1 MNARIIIL
9 NIALSI
15 LFYGCNSNTVYQ
27 EIQVNDVIK
36 IESKFENSDN
46 ENIVYVWG
54 APISKSESVPEFEI
68 RNDFYYFSA
77 PEVGSYKIDLSI
89 ETKSGKEVVSEE
101 FNYLAIDFIAKA
113 DKQYQPS
120 TFPSKELRRKAET
133 VEAYFT
139 VQVCSKPD
147 KKEAISES
155 DKLFDFGFEDVYIEE
170 YLHKDTIYWRVRT
183 GIFNSKIKANK
194 RKEEI
199 SKKLKIKPQDLWAV
213 EVK

>member
-1 MNARIIIL
+1 MKVRIIIL
-9 NIALSI
+9 NAALFL
-15 LFYGCNSNTVYQ
+15 LFYGCNSDTVYQ

-36 IESKFENSDN
+36 IESKFENSD
-46 ENIVYVWG
+46 EDNIVYVWG

-68 RNDFYYFSA
+68 RDDFYYFSA
-77 PEVGSYKIDLSI
+77 PEVGTYKVDLSI
-89 ETKSGKEVVSEE
+89 ETTSGKEIISEE
-101 FNYLAIDFIAKA
+101 FNYLAMDFIAKA

-133 VEAYFT
+133 QESYFT
-139 VQVCSKPD
+139 VQVYSKPD
-147 KKEAISES
+147 KKEAIEES

-170 YLHKDTIYWRVRT
+170 YLHKDTMYWRVRT

>member
-1 MNARIIIL
+1 MKARIIIL
-9 NIALSI
+9 NIALSL

-27 EIQVNDVIK
+27 EIQINDVIK
-36 IESKFENSDN
+36 IESKFENSGDD
-46 ENIVYVWG
+46 NIVYIWG

-68 RNDFYYFSA
+68 RDDFYYFSA

-101 FNYLAIDFIAKA
+101 FNYLALDFIAKA

-120 TFPSKELRRKAET
+120 TFPSKELRIKTET
-133 VEAYFT
+133 VESYFT
-139 VQVCSKPD
+139 VQVCSKTD

-170 YLHKDTIYWRVRT
+170 YLHEDTTYWRVRT

-194 RKEEI
+194 RKEEV

>member
-1 MNARIIIL
+1 MKVRIIIL
-9 NIALSI
+9 NAALSL
-15 LFYGCNSNTVYQ
+15 LFYGCNSDTVYQ

-36 IESKFENSDN
+36 IESKFENSD
-46 ENIVYVWG
+46 EDNIVYVWG

-77 PEVGSYKIDLSI
+77 PEVGTYKIDLSI
-89 ETKSGKEVVSEE
+89 ETTSGKEIISEE
-101 FNYLAIDFIAKA
+101 FNYLAMDFIAKA

-133 VEAYFT
+133 QESYFT
-139 VQVCSKPD
+139 VQVYSKPD
-147 KKEAISES
+147 KKEAIEES

-170 YLHKDTIYWRVRT
+170 YLHKDTMYWRVRT

>member
-1 MNARIIIL
+1 MKARIIIL
-9 NIALSI
+9 NITLSL

-36 IESKFENSDN
+36 IESKFENSGNDN
-46 ENIVYVWG
+46 IIYVWG
-54 APISKSESVPEFEI
+54 APISKSQSVPEFEI

-133 VEAYFT
+133 VEPYFT